1 MIGLPDGWRRALSS
15 RNKPYYYNA
24 TMDQPESQWECP
36 EFAHENAWLNGEVDA
51 IHTESTNIHIVTT
64 WEETL
69 LVVWGR
75 RTNMLLRGHVS
86 LYEHRL
92 RAWNTL
98 CYMFHHISLGV
109 YVLVLDGKLR
119 AFVPFV
125 NNNYTN
131 TWTSHLRF
139 PNSTLTDFFLDCAER
154 SGDCR
159 HLQTVDRWVRD
170 GTTLYSSIWHRKH
183 EFKLNTSIT

>member
-131 TWTSHLRF
+131 T
-139 PNSTLTDFFLDCAER
+139 STPLKKSV
-154 SGDCR
+154 SG
-159 HLQTVDRWVRD
+159 TV
-170 GTTLYSSIWHRKH
+170 
-183 EFKLNTSIT
+183 